1 MDKKLILIAKV
12 LYSDDQ
18 FDSLD
23 QAIEHVL
30 TLYKQNKLA
39 QEFIDYIYRIH
50 TNEAD

>member
-1 MDKKLILIAKV
+1 MDKKLILLAKV

-30 TLYKQNKLA
+30 TLYKQNKLSH
-39 QEFIDYIYRIH
+39 EFIDFIYKTH
-50 TNEAD
+50 SNETD